1 MRDKDI
7 LNMLGLNDRTI
18 RYTLEE
24 DILNTMGDFVRD
36 NEEHQAKK
44 REFISLFKEC
54 FDELCLFMEKDPE
67 HKVPISCYTCIRGM
81 DLSKQYGKPKK
92 K

>member
-1 MRDKDI
+1 MKDKDI

-36 NEEHQAKK
+36 NEEHQTKK

-54 FDELCLFMEKDPE
+54 FDELCLLD
-67 HKVPISCYTCIRGM
+67 YTI
-81 DLSKQYGKPKK
+81 LFLYYFVTKTI
-92 K
+92 